1 MGFEYMTC
9 SSIWGYPTYICHIQQ
24 RVLLARAL
32 CAAKHL
38 LVLDEPVTGLDP
50 VVTEEF
56 YGIIK
61 NLNTTENV
69 AVIMVYHDVQRAV
82 QNATHILHMDK
93 SPLFFGT
100 TEDYKKTELY
110 KSLNEMEVCETHMG
124 HCWVG
129 DTCTATHVKGGAK
142 WVFGTIYIH
151 TLLV

>member
-1 MGFEYMTC
+1 M
-9 SSIWGYPTYICHIQQ
+9 
-24 RVLLARAL
+24 
-32 CAAKHL
+32 
-38 LVLDEPVTGLDP
+38 VLDEPVTGLDP

-61 NLNTTENV
+61 NLNTTENL
-69 AVIMVYHDVQRAV
+69 AVIMVSHDVQRAV

-124 HCWVG
+124 HCCG
-129 DTCTATHVKGGAK
+129 GHTCKATHVDGGAK
-142 WVFGTIYIH
+142 
-151 TLLV
+151 